1 VFPLRLTSLSFQD
14 RAQALPCGPL
24 TAEFEGDLLVRK
36 LALAVIAVT
45 LALAL
50 PATASAATLA
60 VSPVKSCYRS
70 GERIGLTGTGF
81 TPNSTVT
88 IAVDGSTL
96 GTAPTDPTGAIPAG
110 GTLTVAQRSGEKVKN
125 VTATDNANTANVGTI
140 GLRVSAFTV
149 GVRPRN
155 GKPGARLRI
164 AARGYLGR
172 GTLRAHIVRGSS
184 RRTVR
189 VGRLK
194 GACGSGTFRK
204 RLFSRNTAPGVY
216 RVQFDTRRR
225 YSRST
230 REKITYRVRIFR
242 IIRPAAAVAPTWT
255 LLR

>member
-1 VFPLRLTSLSFQD
+1 MKP
-14 RAQALPCGPL
+14 ALAL
-24 TAEFEGDLLVRK
+24 IAVA
-36 LALAVIAVT
+36 LALAV
-45 LALAL
+45 
-50 PATASAATLA
+50 PAAASAATLA

-70 GERIGLTGTGF
+70 GEKLGMTGAGF
-81 TPNSTVT
+81 TPSSTAT
-88 IAVDGSTL
+88 IAVDRAVLGS
-96 GTAPTDPTGAIPAG
+96 AATDATGAIPAG
-110 GTLTVAQRSGEKVKN
+110 GTLTVAQRRGEKVKQ
-125 VTATDNANTANVGTI
+125 VTATDDANPANVGSLS
-140 GLRVSAFTV
+140 LRVSAFTV

-172 GTLRAHIVRGSS
+172 GTLRAHIVKGRS

-216 RVQFDTRRR
+216 RVQFDTKRR
-225 YSRST
+225 YSRRT
-230 REKITYRVRIFR
+230 QEKITYNVRIFR
-242 IIRPAAAVAPTWT
+242 VVRPAAAVAPSWT